1 MIIQIRHKNDTSD
14 DLGTF
19 MGKVKSLDANSML
32 NDFDTSRRQKIEV
45 ESKQFKILLSLIS
58 GKIYERF
65 KTILDAFRYFDSSHN
80 LSLSLNEFA

>member
-1 MIIQIRHKNDTSD
+1 MINQIRHKNDTSD

-45 ESKQFKILLSLIS
+45 ESK
-58 GKIYERF
+58 
-65 KTILDAFRYFDSSHN
+65 
-80 LSLSLNEFA
+80 